1 MSALAPR
8 AKYPTFKFETPG
20 TTLEGVVSQP
30 TEDFQAREFGTD
42 KLKFW
47 PDGNPVMQT
56 RIVVQDSAPSEWA
69 IYAQGRMAKAITAAI
84 RAAGAEDLEVGGY
97 LAVTFTHYGEG
108 KNPAMPPKE
117 YTANYTPPV
126 PGQGVPADPWADDEP
141 PF

>member
-8 AKYPTFKFETPG
+8 AKFPTFKFDKPG
-20 TTLEGVVSQP
+20 TTLRGVVSQP
-30 TEDFQAREFGTD
+30 TEDSQVREFGTD

-47 PDGNPVMQT
+47 PDGNPIMQT
-56 RIVVQDSAPSEWA
+56 RIVVQDSIGNEYA

-84 RAAGAEDLEVGGY
+84 VAAGAGDLEVGGI
-97 LAVTFTHYGEG
+97 LTVTFTQYGEG

-117 YTANYTPPV
+117 YSATYVPPV
-126 PGQGVPADPWADDEP
+126 PGASAPGEEEEP

>member
-8 AKYPTFKFETPG
+8 AKYPTFKFEQPG
-20 TTLEGVVSQP
+20 TTLDGIVSQP
-30 TEDFQAREFGTD
+30 TEDSQVREFGTD

-56 RIVVQDSAPSEWA
+56 RIIVRDSAPSEWA
-69 IYAQGRMAKAITAAI
+69 VYAQGRMAKAITQAI
-84 RAAGAEDLEVGGY
+84 VAAGAGDLEVGGH
-97 LAVTFTHYGEG
+97 LQIRFTGYGTG

-117 YTANYTPPV
+117 YTAKYAK
-126 PGQGVPADPWADDEP
+126 PADDYAPADDDDEP

>member
-20 TTLEGVVSQP
+20 TSIKGVISQP
-30 TEDFQAREFGTD
+30 PEDSQAKEFGTD

-56 RIVVQDSAPSEWA
+56 RVILRDSAPSEWA
-69 IYAQGRMAKAITAAI
+69 VYAQGRMAKAITNAI
-84 RAAGAEDLEVGGY
+84 VKAGADDLEVGGE
-97 LAVTFTHYGEG
+97 LTVTFTGYGQG
-108 KNPAMPPKE
+108 KNPAQPPKE
-117 YTANYTPPV
+117 YEAVYAPPAA
-126 PGQGVPADPWADDEP
+126 GYVPAGADDEP